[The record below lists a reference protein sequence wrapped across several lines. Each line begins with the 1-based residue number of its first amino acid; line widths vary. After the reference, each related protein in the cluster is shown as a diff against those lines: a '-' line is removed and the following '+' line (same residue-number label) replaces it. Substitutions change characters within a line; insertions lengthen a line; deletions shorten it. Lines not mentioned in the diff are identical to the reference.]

1 VLQIVVIFLR
11 ELRRQEYVMDQV
23 NDRLKRDALAIG
35 SHGVLLGIS
44 RLLIFNV
51 SGRKE
56 NEMQS

>member
-1 VLQIVVIFLR
+1 M
-11 ELRRQEYVMDQV
+11 MDQV

-44 RLLIFNV
+44 RLLISNV

-56 NEMQS
+56 ERDAKLI